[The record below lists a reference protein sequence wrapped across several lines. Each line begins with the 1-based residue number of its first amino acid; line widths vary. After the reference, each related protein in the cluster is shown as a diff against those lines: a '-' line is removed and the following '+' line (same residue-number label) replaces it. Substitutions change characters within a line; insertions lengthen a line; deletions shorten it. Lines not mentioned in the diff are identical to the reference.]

1 MLNLFSADSS
11 TPLHAQLPR
20 TTRLVQMLG
29 TKGGQAD
36 LHSVMTSYQG
46 ARPSAACSGTR
57 VGLALVQP
65 VQKRLAQAHLASM
78 LQPAASE
85 TRVLPKAAQIAQ
97 EKSLPQTGNNQ
108 KRSN

>member
-36 LHSVMTSYQG
+36 LHSVMTSY
-46 ARPSAACSGTR
+46 
-57 VGLALVQP
+57 
-65 VQKRLAQAHLASM
+65 
-78 LQPAASE
+78 
-85 TRVLPKAAQIAQ
+85 
-97 EKSLPQTGNNQ
+97 
-108 KRSN
+108 